1 MSMLLELV
9 LWKNKRKVQYNMRT
23 LARETA
29 FKIIYKSLFQNG
41 DLSCDEILEED
52 NITEELDKNFDDDN
66 KFVRQIILLYGENK
80 DAVDEL
86 INSHVKGYT
95 PDRVYKIDRAIL
107 SVAITELNY
116 YKLTPFKVVVNES
129 VEMAK
134 KYSTEKSYS
143 FINGMLKTIIG
154 EQNAN

>member
-1 MSMLLELV
+1 
-9 LWKNKRKVQYNMRT
+9 MRS

-29 FKIIYKSLFQNG
+29 FKIIYKSFFLDG

-52 NITEELDKNFDDDN
+52 NITEELDKDFNDDN
-66 KFVRQIILLYGENK
+66 KFVREIVSLYGENK
-80 DAVDEL
+80 DSVNSL
-86 INSHVKGYT
+86 IDSHLKGYT
-95 PDRVYKIDRAIL
+95 PERVYKIDRAIL
-107 SVAITELNY
+107 ATAITELNY
-116 YKLTPFKVVVNES
+116 YKLTPFKVVVNEA

-143 FINGMLKTIIG
+143 FVNGMLKTILG

>member
-1 MSMLLELV
+1 
-9 LWKNKRKVQYNMRT
+9 MRS

-29 FKIIYKSLFQNG
+29 FKIIYKSLFLKG
-41 DLSCDEILEED
+41 DLSCEEIMEED
-52 NITEELDKNFDDDN
+52 KITEELDKDYIDDSSFIKTLINMYSDN
-66 KFVRQIILLYGENK
+66 KQALN
-80 DAVDEL
+80 EL
-86 INSHVKGYT
+86 IDLHIKGYT

-107 SVAITELNY
+107 LVALTELKY
-116 YKLTPFKVVVNES
+116 YSSTPYKVVINEA

-143 FINGMLKTIIG
+143 FVNGVLKNIIE

>member
-1 MSMLLELV
+1 
-9 LWKNKRKVQYNMRT
+9 MRS

-29 FKIIYKSLFQNG
+29 FKIIYKSLFLDG

-52 NITEELDKNFDDDN
+52 NITEELDKDFLEDN
-66 KFVRQIILLYGENK
+66 KFIRDIVYLYGENK
-80 DAVDEL
+80 DA
-86 INSHVKGYT
+86 INNSIDSHLKGYT

-107 SVAITELNY
+107 ATAITELNY
-116 YKLTPFKVVVNES
+116 YKMTPYKVVVNEA

-143 FINGMLKTIIG
+143 FVNGVLKTIIG
-154 EQNAN
+154 EQNAK

>member
-1 MSMLLELV
+1 
-9 LWKNKRKVQYNMRT
+9 MRS

-29 FKIIYKSLFQNG
+29 FKIIYKSFFLDG

-52 NITEELDKNFDDDN
+52 NITEELDKDFNDDN
-66 KFVRQIILLYGENK
+66 KFVREIVSLYGENK
-80 DAVDEL
+80 DS
-86 INSHVKGYT
+86 INSLIDSHLKGYT
-95 PDRVYKIDRAIL
+95 PERVYKIDRAIL
-107 SVAITELNY
+107 ATAITELNY
-116 YKLTPFKVVVNES
+116 YKLTPFKVVVNEA

-143 FINGMLKTIIG
+143 FVNGMLKTILG